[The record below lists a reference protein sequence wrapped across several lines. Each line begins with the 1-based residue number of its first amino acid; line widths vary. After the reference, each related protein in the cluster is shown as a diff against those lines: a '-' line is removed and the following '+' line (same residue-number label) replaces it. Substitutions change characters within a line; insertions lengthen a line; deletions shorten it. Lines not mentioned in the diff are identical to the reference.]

1 MKQSLAWLWLIG
13 AVLYAVSVWLSADT
27 VNIAGHK
34 GQKSAS
40 SSPAIATQIPSPLVL
55 ESPKSEQ
62 IAEARTEPIA
72 LQSSLD
78 LDLSSPSTAPQ
89 QGPSEKAKAASEAS
103 TAAPAERLLVR
114 SAANIRSGPS
124 SKSTLIGTA
133 PIGAE
138 LDVAEREAGWVRFVD
153 PTTSHTGWIYEG
165 LLAPVGAQSVSPVLK
180 QPNAASVNTTTRP
193 KAKVRNATRTV
204 SSGVK
209 QRAGD
214 RPFALGY
221 APNPSAGEF
230 GPNKRR
236 FGFFARRRMIREGSL
251 GE

>member
-13 AVLYAVSVWLSADT
+13 AVLYAVSVWLSADA

-34 GQKSAS
+34 GQTPAS
-40 SSPAIATQIPSPLVL
+40 SSPAIATPIGPPIT

-62 IAEARTEPIA
+62 LFEARTEPIA
-72 LQSSLD
+72 PQSSLD
-78 LDLSSPSTAPQ
+78 PALSSPRTASE
-89 QGPSEKAKAASEAS
+89 QGPSEKAEAPSGIS
-103 TAAPAERLLVR
+103 TAVPVERLVVR
-114 SAANIRSGPS
+114 SAANIRSAPS

-153 PTTSHTGWIYEG
+153 PATSHTGWIYEG
-165 LLAPVGAQSVSPVLK
+165 LLAPVAAQSVPPVLE
-180 QPNAASVNTTTRP
+180 QSNATAARP
-193 KAKVRNATRTV
+193 KAKVRNATRTA
-204 SSGVK
+204 SGGVK

-221 APNPSAGEF
+221 APNPSVGEF

-236 FGFFARRRMIREGSL
+236 FGFFARRRMVREGLL
-251 GE
+251 GTD